1 MLESLTKFSDISEKI
16 GQTISI
22 VSSSIGFL
30 GLECIILLLVS
41 FVLLFFVNQI
51 NAIYPKVNYILV
63 ILISV
68 IFSIVS
74 GMSLIG
80 LVKYISVMLFPIF
93 LSIFVNQVARF
104 IGEKLKINKKN

>member
-1 MLESLTKFSDISEKI
+1 MLESLNKLYDISERI
-16 GQTISI
+16 GQSMSMIT
-22 VSSSIGFL
+22 SSIGFL

-51 NAIYPKVNYILV
+51 NAIYPKINYFLV

-68 IFSIVS
+68 IFSIVT

-80 LVKYISVMLFPIF
+80 LAKYISVMLFPIF
-93 LSIFVNQVARF
+93 ISISINQVAR
-104 IGEKLKINKKN
+104 IVVKKLKN

>member
-1 MLESLTKFSDISEKI
+1 MLESLTKFYEISEKI
-16 GQTISI
+16 GHTMGMI
-22 VSSSIGFL
+22 SSSIGFL

-41 FVLLFFVNQI
+41 FVLLFFINQI
-51 NAIYPKVNYILV
+51 NAIYPKINYFLV

-80 LVKYISVMLFPIF
+80 LAKYISVMSFPIF
-93 LSIFVNQVARF
+93 LSIFINQVARF
-104 IGEKLKINKKN
+104 VVKKIKN